1 VRLVDVRRLGRGAL
15 QVCAARLRR
24 HALRGGKEALQE
36 GALLCAGR
44 TACMQRP
51 AALTHSPAGTAIRGS
66 QTVAQG
72 GEEVPQSKTFSYH
85 KSLLVRHVSVVTCM
99 LTVTGSQVRNTVHMT
114 LQNERQACTKER
126 PVAVVAE
133 RVQHPY
139 GAAGVAN
146 GLLHIVQRGWPLLRG
161 GAQLLSLCARTPA
174 FCEQALGSAPR
185 WPPQS
190 LASWS
195 GAHRRH
201 AWLQVSTA

>member
-114 LQNERQACTKER
+114 LPKREAGLYQRATCCGCCRTR
-126 PVAVVAE
+126 
-133 RVQHPY
+133 
-139 GAAGVAN
+139 AA
-146 GLLHIVQRGWPLLRG
+146 
-161 GAQLLSLCARTPA
+161 SLWCRRRCQWSASYSTARLAT
-174 FCEQALGSAPR
+174 
-185 WPPQS
+185 
-190 LASWS
+190 ASWRRPAAQPLRAHTGVLRT
-195 GAHRRH
+195 GAGQR
-201 AWLQVSTA
+201 AEVAAAEPG